1 MPQENLKAGQN
12 QVLDRP
18 GQVLGAPGSQ
28 LLKVKKTFF
37 PQTCFQV
44 STAANTKIVH
54 RM

>member
-28 LLKVKKTFF
+28 LLKVKKIFSYLASIMS
-37 PQTCFQV
+37 PK
-44 STAANTKIVH
+44 TASNF
-54 RM
+54 